1 MKLSEILKDWP
12 EKEELS
18 LVSPSDYDMSQL
30 ADDTH
35 KYIRDL
41 EILTEKQ
48 DTALTSCDREIDRE
62 ALAKALYFYD
72 YPEHKHGDWYY
83 LLDKS
88 IYIDKAQAIISTMPT
103 WLKRVKECHRLGLC
117 TAF

>member
-12 EKEELS
+12 EKRKE
-18 LVSPSDYDMSQL
+18 
-30 ADDTH
+30 
-35 KYIRDL
+35 
-41 EILTEKQ
+41 TEPYNQ
-48 DTALTSCDREIDRE
+48 YANIQFNSALTSCDREIDRE

-103 WLKRVKECHRLGLC
+103 WLKRSE
-117 TAF
+117 

>member
-12 EKEELS
+12 EKEELN

-62 ALAKALYFYD
+62 ALAKQIRED
-72 YPEHKHGDWYY
+72 VY
-83 LLDKS
+83 LFSAEDMA
-88 IYIDKAQAIISTMPT
+88 DRIISTMPT
-103 WLKRVKECHRLGLC
+103 WLKRSEQ
-117 TAF
+117 